1 MPEWVVAILLGVVE
15 GVTEFLPVSSTGHLL
30 IAQRWLPRQSDLFNI
45 VIQSGTVLAVLA
57 VFAGR
62 LRQLIETQREPATR
76 SYLGKIVL
84 AFIITGF
91 GGLALDKSGLKLP
104 ENVAPVAWA
113 TLIGGV
119 FFLWVERRKSGERAG
134 VRAGVAVTQEVT
146 WTIAFAAA
154 AAQLLAA
161 AFPGASRSG
170 ATILVAL
177 LLGLS
182 RPMAVEFSFLLGV
195 PTLLA
200 AGMWKTYKALKQT
213 APPTADEWL
222 LLLLGTA
229 TAALTAFVAV
239 KWLLRF
245 VQTHTFVAFGWYR
258 IALGLLL
265 LLWVA

>member
-15 GVTEFLPVSSTGHLL
+15 GITEFLPVSSTGHLL

-76 SYLGKIVL
+76 SYLGKIVS

-91 GGLALDKSGLKLP
+91 GGLALDKLGLKLP

-113 TLIGGV
+113 TLIGGL
-119 FFLWVERRKSGERAG
+119 FFLWVERRNSGERT
-134 VRAGVAVTQEVT
+134 GVAVTQEVT
-146 WTIAFAAA
+146 WTIAFAVA
-154 AAQLLAA
+154 AAQLVAA

-177 LLGLS
+177 LLGLG
-182 RPMAVEFSFLLGV
+182 RPAAVEFSFLLGV

-200 AGMWKTYKALKQT
+200 AGVWKTYKALKQT

-229 TAALTAFVAV
+229 TAALTAFVVV

>member
-15 GVTEFLPVSSTGHLL
+15 GITEFLPVSSTGHLL

-76 SYLGKIVL
+76 SYLGKIVS

-91 GGLALDKSGLKLP
+91 GGLALDKLGLKLP

-113 TLIGGV
+113 TLIGGL
-119 FFLWVERRKSGERAG
+119 FFLWVERRNSGERT
-134 VRAGVAVTQEVT
+134 GVAVTQEVT
-146 WTIAFAAA
+146 WTIAFAVA
-154 AAQLLAA
+154 AAQLVAA

-177 LLGLS
+177 LLGLG
-182 RPMAVEFSFLLGV
+182 RPAAVEFSFLLGV

-200 AGMWKTYKALKQT
+200 AGVWKTYKALKQT

-229 TAALTAFVAV
+229 TAALTAFVVV

-258 IALGLLL
+258 IALGILL